1 MDSGGSE
8 KWGNLPEAMELM
20 MLASVPSLSNL
31 EADNLA
37 HPWEIPTKTSLILL
51 SLTLDKFSQSQYEE
65 LICITNK

>member
-1 MDSGGSE
+1 
-8 KWGNLPEAMELM
+8 MELM